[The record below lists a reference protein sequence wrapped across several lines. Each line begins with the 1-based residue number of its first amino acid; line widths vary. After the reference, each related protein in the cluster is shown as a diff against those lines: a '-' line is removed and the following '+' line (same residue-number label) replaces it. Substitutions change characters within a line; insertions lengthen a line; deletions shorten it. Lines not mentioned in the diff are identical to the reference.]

1 MLNTRNVLAA
11 ILIVMFLSL
20 VGACVSLLRS
30 PTGGGLGVDTYGTRG
45 HGFRGLFEI
54 LEQLDIPVER
64 TTVPPDRM
72 LDRNVTLA
80 LIQPSPEIVLTEPAY
95 LNAVGRWVRA
105 GGTVVVAPSLRGPET
120 PARGGLDND
129 VLVELGLKGV
139 SVHLKEPAAVRRSNR
154 ATGDRDT
161 LRENA
166 KRSARQLEKLYL
178 GQNDLPVSFVH
189 ATAEGTLSSHFPN
202 GLDLVIPYRGCGVL
216 DSDAELYG
224 VSTKPPPKV
233 SRSGGAPKIARGHA
247 STAKASGADKKES
260 PPEIAGSLPAGRI
273 RAVLEPGG
281 EPETLAAIYPVG
293 DGAVAVLADA
303 RLAQNRLVGRGD
315 NPVLVS
321 YLLANPQKPV
331 VFDEF
336 YHGLTI
342 RANPLWLVTRFPYDV
357 LTVTVLAIT
366 LLAGWR
372 GARFLGPPLVPR
384 PASRR
389 TLSEYIEAMA
399 RLLDRAQHP
408 APFLLS
414 QIRQGLLWRIRHDLG
429 LPPGQEDAENVV
441 RILER
446 RDPELAV
453 KARDALRAIDDSLAH
468 PALPS
473 RQLETT
479 LAKVSLCVP
488 RHAV

>member
-11 ILIVMFLSL
+11 VLIVMFLSL
-20 VGACVSLLRS
+20 VGACVSLIQS

-54 LEQLDIPVER
+54 LEQLKIPVER

-72 LDRNVTLA
+72 LDRNMTLA
-80 LIQPSPEIVLTEPAY
+80 LIQPSPEIVSTEPAY
-95 LNAVGRWVRA
+95 LNAVGRWARA
-105 GGTVVVAPSLRGPET
+105 GGTVVVAPSLRGPES
-120 PARGGLDND
+120 PSRGGLAND

-139 SVHLKEPAAVRRSNR
+139 GVHLEEPAAVRGSNR
-154 ATGDRDT
+154 AKGDSDN
-161 LRENA
+161 LGADA
-166 KRSARQLEKLYL
+166 KRSARQLEKLFL
-178 GQNDLPVSFVH
+178 NQIDLPVSFVH
-189 ATAEGTLSSHFPN
+189 ATAEGTLSSRFPK

-224 VSTKPPPKV
+224 ISTETPPKV
-233 SRSGGAPKIARGHA
+233 SRSGGTPKSARGHA
-247 STAKASGADKKES
+247 STAKFSAAQKKRSRSEA
-260 PPEIAGSLPAGRI
+260 AGSLPAGRI
-273 RAVLEPGG
+273 RAVLETGG
-281 EPETLAAIYPVG
+281 DPETLAAVYHVG
-293 DGAVAVLADA
+293 DGSIAVLADA

-321 YLLANPQKPV
+321 YLLAGPQKPI

-342 RANPLWLVTRFPYDV
+342 RSNPLWLVTRFPYNV
-357 LTVTVLAIT
+357 LTITVLAMT

-372 GARFLGPPLVPR
+372 GARFLGPPLAPR

-389 TLSEYIEAMA
+389 TLSEYLEAMA
-399 RLLDRAQHP
+399 RLLDRAHHP

-429 LPPGQEDAENVV
+429 LPPGQEDAEKVV
-441 RILER
+441 RLLER

-453 KARDALRAIDDSLAH
+453 KARDALRAIDDSLAK
-468 PALPS
+468 PALS
-473 RQLETT
+473 STQLETT

-488 RHAV
+488 RRAL

>member
-1 MLNTRNVLAA
+1 MFNTRNVLAA

-20 VGACVSLLRS
+20 IGACVSLLQS

-54 LEQLDIPVER
+54 LEQLEIPVER

-72 LDRNVTLA
+72 LDRNMTLA
-80 LIQPSPEIVLTEPAY
+80 LIQASPEIVSTEPAY

-105 GGTVVVAPSLRGPET
+105 GGTVVVAPSLRGAET
-120 PARGGLDND
+120 PAHENLAND

-139 SVHLKEPAAVRRSNR
+139 SVHLEEPAAVRRANR
-154 ATGDRDT
+154 AKGDSDG
-161 LRENA
+161 LGADA
-166 KRSARQLEKLYL
+166 KRSARQLEKLLL
-178 GQNDLPVSFVH
+178 GQNDSPVAFVH
-189 ATAEGTLSSHFPN
+189 ATADGTLSSRFPN
-202 GLDLVIPYRGCGVL
+202 GLDLVIPSRGCGVI

-224 VSTKPPPKV
+224 VSTKPAPKV
-233 SRSGGAPKIARGHA
+233 LHSGGTEKSAHGHSPQARSSAADNKGSRSE
-247 STAKASGADKKES
+247 TAGN
-260 PPEIAGSLPAGRI
+260 LPAGRI

-281 EPETLAAIYPVG
+281 DPETLAAIYHVG
-293 DGAVAVLADA
+293 DGSIAVLGDA

-321 YLLANPQKPV
+321 SLLADPQKPV

-342 RANPLWLVTRFPYDV
+342 RANPLWLVTRFPYNV
-357 LTVTVLAIT
+357 LIVTVLATT

-372 GARFLGPPLVPR
+372 GARFLGPPLAPR
-384 PASRR
+384 RASRR

-399 RLLDRAQHP
+399 RLLDRAHHP

-429 LPPGQEDAENVV
+429 LPSGQDDTEKVV
-441 RILER
+441 RLLER
-446 RDPELAV
+446 RDPELAT
-453 KARDALRAIDDSLAH
+453 KARDAIRAIDDSLAQ

-473 RQLETT
+473 TQFETT

-488 RHAV
+488 RRAV